1 MMKNNQFNGII
12 ASILVAVILFQ
23 CSTHAQYPDETGQYP
38 DQTEEYPDQTAQYPD
53 QTEQYPEQ
61 TTQYPDQTGD
71 ASGYGPAH
79 LDTKHQFL
87 AYQNAPRAAVG
98 CAPLKWSEELANV
111 AASYAEQ
118 RRSDCALIHSD
129 GPLGENL
136 FWGGGYGWTPAQAVK
151 AWVDEGQYYD
161 HSTNSC
167 APGQECGHYTQI
179 VSARTTSVG
188 CAMLQCDGDLGEFII
203 CNYAPAGNYV
213 GEKPY

>member
-1 MMKNNQFNGII
+1 MKNNQFNGVI

-23 CSTHAQYPDETGQYP
+23 CSQSHAQYPEETEQYP
-38 DQTEEYPDQTAQYPD
+38 E

-61 TTQYPDQTGD
+61 TGD
-71 ASGYGPAH
+71 ASGYGDAAH
-79 LDTKHQFL
+79 APLDTKHQFL

-98 CAPLKWSEELANV
+98 CAPLKWSEELANF

>member
-1 MMKNNQFNGII
+1 MKNNQFNGII

-23 CSTHAQYPDETGQYP
+23 CSTHAQYPDETGQYL
-38 DQTEEYPDQTAQYPD
+38 DQIEEYPDQTVQYS
-53 QTEQYPEQ
+53 EQ

-98 CAPLKWSEELANV
+98 
-111 AASYAEQ
+111 
-118 RRSDCALIHSD
+118 RSDCALIHSD

-179 VSARTTSVG
+179 VSARTTSIG
-188 CAMLQCDGDLGEFII
+188 CAMLQCDDDLG
-203 CNYAPAGNYV
+203 
-213 GEKPY
+213 